1 MTAAQYDQNTLAEIG
16 RRLSDLQR
24 QILQALK
31 DKGPGLVLEV
41 AVRVLKFPED
51 VVGPLR
57 ELQGNG
63 LVTTQAVRGQF
74 GGELFS
80 LTPVGEQVQRL
91 FSDPAFQQSAQTLA
105 AIVST
110 PTDPRQ
116 QEAEL
121 LNKLGDLSKEKGDL
135 DKAVEYYQ
143 QALNI
148 TRELTAGGGSK

>member
-1 MTAAQYDQNTLAEIG
+1 MTAAQYDQNTLADIG